1 MAVFEDRL
9 TQMMATFTAEGTP
22 LSAIMGNRLEWQATI
37 LTAGML
43 ANQHLSTSMEGEEMV
58 DAAIAYA
65 TIIQKRLG
73 HYQNNQIH
81 SLERLMEG

>member
-1 MAVFEDRL
+1 MAVEDRL
-9 TQMMATFTAEGTP
+9 TQMMANFTAEGTP

-37 LTAGML
+37 LTAAMIANDRL
-43 ANQHLSTSMEGEEMV
+43 AASMDAEEMV
-58 DAAIAYA
+58 DAAISYA

-73 HYQNNQIH
+73 HYQNNQVH

>member
-1 MAVFEDRL
+1 MAN
-9 TQMMATFTAEGTP
+9 FTAEGTP

-43 ANQHLSTSMEGEEMV
+43 ANDNLAARMDAEEMV
-58 DAAIAYA
+58 DAAISYA

-73 HYQNNQIH
+73 HYQSNQVH
-81 SLERLMEG
+81 SLERMMEG

>member
-1 MAVFEDRL
+1 MAVEDRL
-9 TQMMATFTAEGTP
+9 TQMMANFTAEGTP
-22 LSAIMGNRLEWQATI
+22 LSAIMGNRLEWQTTI

-43 ANQHLSTSMEGEEMV
+43 ANENLSASMDAEEMV
-58 DAAIAYA
+58 DAAITYA

-73 HYQNNQIH
+73 HYQNNQVH

>member
-1 MAVFEDRL
+1 MAVEDRL

-37 LTAGML
+37 LTAAMISNDRL
-43 ANQHLSTSMEGEEMV
+43 AASMDAEEMV
-58 DAAIAYA
+58 DAAISYA

-73 HYQNNQIH
+73 HYQSNQVH
-81 SLERLMEG
+81 SLERMMEG

>member
-1 MAVFEDRL
+1 MAVEDRL
-9 TQMMATFTAEGTP
+9 TQMIANFTAEGTP

-58 DAAIAYA
+58 DAAITYA

-73 HYQNNQIH
+73 QYQNNQVH

>member
-1 MAVFEDRL
+1 MAVEDRL

-37 LTAGML
+37 LTAAML
-43 ANQHLSTSMEGEEMV
+43 ANENLAASMAAEEMV
-58 DAAIAYA
+58 DAAITYA
-65 TIIQKRLG
+65 TVIQKRLG
-73 HYQNNQIH
+73 QYQSNQVH

>member
-1 MAVFEDRL
+1 MAVEDRL
-9 TQMMATFTAEGTP
+9 TQMMANFTAEGTP

-43 ANQHLSTSMEGEEMV
+43 ANDNLAARMDAEEMV
-58 DAAIAYA
+58 DAAISSA

-73 HYQNNQIH
+73 HYQNNQVH

>member
-1 MAVFEDRL
+1 
-9 TQMMATFTAEGTP
+9 MMANFTAEGTP

-43 ANQHLSTSMEGEEMV
+43 ANDNLAARMDAEEMV
-58 DAAIAYA
+58 DAAISYA

-73 HYQNNQIH
+73 HYQNNQVH

>member
-1 MAVFEDRL
+1 MAVEDRL
-9 TQMMATFTAEGTP
+9 TQMMANFTAEGTP

-43 ANQHLSTSMEGEEMV
+43 ANENLSASMDAEEMV
-58 DAAIAYA
+58 DAAITYA
-65 TIIQKRLG
+65 TIIQKRLS

>member
-1 MAVFEDRL
+1 MAVEDRL
-9 TQMMATFTAEGTP
+9 TQMMANFTAEGTP
-22 LSAIMGNRLEWQATI
+22 LSAMMGNRLEWQATI

-43 ANQHLSTSMEGEEMV
+43 ANKNLSASMDAEEMV
-58 DAAIAYA
+58 DAAITYA

-73 HYQNNQIH
+73 HYQNNQVH

>member
-1 MAVFEDRL
+1 MAVEDRL
-9 TQMMATFTAEGTP
+9 TQMMANFTAEGTP
-22 LSAIMGNRLEWQATI
+22 LSAIMGNRLEWQTTI

-43 ANQHLSTSMEGEEMV
+43 ANENLSASMDAEEMV
-58 DAAIAYA
+58 DAAITYA

-73 HYQNNQIH
+73 HYQNNHVH

>member
-1 MAVFEDRL
+1 MAVEDRL
-9 TQMMATFTAEGTP
+9 TQMMANFTAEGTP

-43 ANQHLSTSMEGEEMV
+43 ANDNLAARMDAEEMV
-58 DAAIAYA
+58 DAAISYA

>member
-1 MAVFEDRL
+1 
-9 TQMMATFTAEGTP
+9 
-22 LSAIMGNRLEWQATI
+22 MGNRLEWQATI

-43 ANQHLSTSMEGEEMV
+43 ANDNLAARMDAEEMV
-58 DAAIAYA
+58 DAAISYA

>member
-1 MAVFEDRL
+1 MAVEDRL

-37 LTAGML
+37 LTAAMIANDRL
-43 ANQHLSTSMEGEEMV
+43 AASMDAEEMV
-58 DAAIAYA
+58 DAAISYA

-73 HYQNNQIH
+73 HYQNNQVH
-81 SLERLMEG
+81 SLERMMEG

>member
-1 MAVFEDRL
+1 MAN
-9 TQMMATFTAEGTP
+9 FTAEGTP

-43 ANQHLSTSMEGEEMV
+43 ANDNLAARMDAEEMV
-58 DAAIAYA
+58 DAAISYA

-73 HYQNNQIH
+73 HYQNNQVH
-81 SLERLMEG
+81 SLERLMES

>member
-1 MAVFEDRL
+1 
-9 TQMMATFTAEGTP
+9 MMANFTAEGTP

-37 LTAGML
+37 LTAAMIANDRL
-43 ANQHLSTSMEGEEMV
+43 AASMDAEEMV
-58 DAAIAYA
+58 DAAISYA

-73 HYQNNQIH
+73 HYQSNQVH

>member
-1 MAVFEDRL
+1 MAVEDRL
-9 TQMMATFTAEGTP
+9 TQMIANFTAEGTP

-43 ANQHLSTSMEGEEMV
+43 ANDNLAARMDAEEMV
-58 DAAIAYA
+58 DAAISYA

-73 HYQNNQIH
+73 HYQNNQVH

>member
-1 MAVFEDRL
+1 MAVEDRL
-9 TQMMATFTAEGTP
+9 TQMMANFTAEGTP

-43 ANQHLSTSMEGEEMV
+43 ANDNLAARMDAEEMV
-58 DAAIAYA
+58 DAAISYA

-73 HYQNNQIH
+73 HYQNNQVH
-81 SLERLMEG
+81 SLERMMEG

>member
-1 MAVFEDRL
+1 MAVEDRL

-37 LTAGML
+37 LTAAMIANDRL
-43 ANQHLSTSMEGEEMV
+43 AASMDAEEMV
-58 DAAIAYA
+58 DAAISYA

-73 HYQNNQIH
+73 HYQAIKCILL
-81 SLERLMEG
+81 SA